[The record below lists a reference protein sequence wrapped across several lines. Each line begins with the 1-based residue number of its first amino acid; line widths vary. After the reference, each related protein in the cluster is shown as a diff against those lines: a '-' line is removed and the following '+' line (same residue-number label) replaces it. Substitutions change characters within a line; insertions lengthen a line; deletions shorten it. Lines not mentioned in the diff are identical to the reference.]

1 MKKIIIFVLVIIS
14 LFLFH
19 LSIRYVINEAYI
31 SKSNKGY
38 YNSSLV
44 EQLFILNFPESY
56 IAYYNKGN
64 NLYNLEEYNDAILEY
79 EKALKTVSKKRECKV
94 RNNLSLSYMKILN
107 LTKEDLIDDIEY
119 IQDILLVNNCAAK
132 DLVSGKDS
140 NSQEIYNE
148 LEKLKQEKSSK
159 GGSTGDKDNNKENQ
173 NNNNNEDDSKEK
185 ELEEQLK
192 EQQRQTQQDRND
204 KERDDINRKEDT
216 RYQYKGKNY

>member
-1 MKKIIIFVLVIIS
+1 
-14 LFLFH
+14 
-19 LSIRYVINEAYI
+19 
-31 SKSNKGY
+31 
-38 YNSSLV
+38 
-44 EQLFILNFPESY
+44 
-56 IAYYNKGN
+56 
-64 NLYNLEEYNDAILEY
+64 
-79 EKALKTVSKKRECKV
+79 
-94 RNNLSLSYMKILN
+94 MKILN

-173 NNNNNEDDSKEK
+173 NNNNDDDSKEK
-185 ELEEQLK
+185 ELEEQIK
-192 EQQRQTQQDRND
+192 EQQKQTQQDRND
-204 KERDDINRKEDT
+204 RERDDINRKEDT